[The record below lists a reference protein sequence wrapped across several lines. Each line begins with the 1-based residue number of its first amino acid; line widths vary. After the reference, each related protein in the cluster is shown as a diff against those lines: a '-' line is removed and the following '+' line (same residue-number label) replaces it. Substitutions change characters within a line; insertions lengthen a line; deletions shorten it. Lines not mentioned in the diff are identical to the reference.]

1 MNKALMENH
10 PEKKEL
16 QKRIFKIFAAV
27 TLLFA
32 VFLLVVLPYRLY
44 TRDVQDIR
52 QNAREISE
60 LLKSGLLST
69 MINTGE
75 AELVRSLI
83 NDFKKK
89 YEFEFRMVRS
99 QHVEKQHGVLEDEQ
113 ATDELLKQVLKTGK
127 SRDDWIDR
135 TTFRFVS
142 PFIADERCQ
151 ECHESKDGGMI
162 APGQVLGASEIIFDL
177 SAQEND
183 SVRLIAEIL
192 ILLVVSLFSMSWVL
206 YMVINKGLIEGKTIV
221 DDEEIS

>member
-1 MNKALMENH
+1 MENH

-16 QKRIFKIFAAV
+16 QKRIFKIFATV
-27 TLLFA
+27 TLLFT

-206 YMVINKGLIEGKTIV
+206 YMVIKKGLIEGKTIV